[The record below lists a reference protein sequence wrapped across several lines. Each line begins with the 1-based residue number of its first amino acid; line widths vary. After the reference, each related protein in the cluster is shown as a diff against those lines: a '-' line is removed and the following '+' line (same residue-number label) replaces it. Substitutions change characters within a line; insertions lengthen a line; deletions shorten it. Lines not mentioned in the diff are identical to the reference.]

1 MARKI
6 IEDLKVNKLSK
17 ELYDQMVANGT
28 ITPEMIEEQAW
39 LFTDQAFISEDILK
53 EIKDKE
59 IPTKLSEFQNDT
71 GFITESDI
79 PKNLSEFNNDANFA
93 TADQIP
99 TDISELNNDI
109 PYARL
114 DEVPTKVSELINDSD
129 FASRSELPTKLSEL
143 INDDNY
149 AKISNIPTKLSE
161 LENDVPY
168 AKKSEIPVNI
178 SELNN
183 DSKYATIY
191 QLPTKV
197 SDLTNDLDFASTT
210 DIPTD
215 LSQLNNDVK
224 YIRETDNISK
234 LTNDAGYLNKETD
247 PTVPAW
253 AKEASKPTYTKAEV
267 GLSNVD
273 NKSSATIRSE
283 LTTKNVTDALGF
295 VPLDESV
302 KGVAGGVATLGVDG
316 TIPSSQLP
324 SYVDDVVEYDIK
336 DNFPVT
342 GEAGKIYIDCSSNTT
357 YRWSGTRYT
366 SIGSD
371 VALGETSS
379 TAYPGDKGKIAYD
392 HAKSKHAPSNAE
404 ENVIDAITV
413 NGTIQPIS
421 NKTAALT
428 VPTKISELV
437 NDAGYSEITDIP
449 TKLSELVNDVPYAKT
464 SELPTDLSQLN
475 NDEGFITSNDVPTKV
490 SELANDVNYVKS
502 SELPADVSEFNN
514 DVPYAK
520 VAELP
525 TKLSE
530 LTNDANYIQG
540 DGLPTKLSELENDV
554 GFLIGDSLPTKL
566 SELTNDTGFI
576 TESDDITGNAATA
589 SKLQQAINIQIKDHD
604 NTNMGIITT
613 FDGSSNTILNMPSNF
628 KGTLHGNIKNNI
640 DASWLGA
647 VRGEAVVHVP
657 DTTLDR
663 MFNPLYSM
671 RSVNGAF
678 VIGGYRIAADS
689 ADRRGINIVYFKNE
703 TIDNEINDPDYLW
716 NFGEDGSFNPNNRRQ
731 DIGRDRQR
739 WNKVYS
745 NTNISNMYTTTKF
758 GIVADSRQRY
768 RIFCKIPKRNTSA
781 ACEATFLLAGAGD
794 FGGAPGSYL
803 IAVSNRTT
811 PNSAADKATMNVT
824 CLQPFD
830 MINLSSK
837 LQGVRFGYYADD
849 NYFYFGLYQ
858 NQYSYQCNIICISR
872 EHSSTQ
878 EITVTNILDTETEPN
893 GWTEVEIKYSVAGAD
908 TVPIGTIVP
917 YAGETLRDSYV
928 VCDGREL
935 NRIVYGD
942 LFKVI
947 GTLYGAGDGSTT
959 FNVPDLRHRVPIGK
973 DTGNTKFNVLGK
985 ECGEETHTLS
995 TDEMPSHG
1003 HDFYQAASGSAS
1015 ADYKTYIHPM
1025 CDTNTQDSW
1034 GCAFITPSGN
1044 IYVATNTRTNIA
1056 NSGGSQAHN
1065 NIQPSLTVN
1074 YMIKVKAEVGVLYPI
1089 ERSITNKSDHH
1100 LTTSD
1105 IVHQIVDTVKDDIL
1119 KSLGLYTDTYSST
1132 KTYKINDLVVHN
1144 KKLYACKTAI
1154 ATAEAW
1160 NESHWTRQS
1169 ILNIR

>member
-59 IPTKLSEFQNDT
+59 IPTKLSEF
-71 GFITESDI
+71 
-79 PKNLSEFNNDANFA
+79 NNDANFA

-129 FASRSELPTKLSEL
+129 FAQRSELPTKLSEL

-197 SDLTNDLDFASTT
+197 SDLTNDLDFASTS

-449 TKLSELVNDVPYAKT
+449 TKLSELVNDVPYAKQ

-475 NDEGFITSNDVPTKV
+475 NDEGFITNNDIPTKV

-502 SELPADVSEFNN
+502 SELPTDVSEFNN

-530 LTNDANYIQG
+530 LVNDANYIQG

-604 NTNMGIITT
+604 NTNAGATST

-628 KGTLHGNIKNNI
+628 KGTLYGNIKNNI

-647 VRGEAVVHVP
+647 ARGEAIVHVP

-689 ADRRGINIVYFKNE
+689 TDRRGINIVYFKNE

-716 NFGEDGSFNPNNRRQ
+716 NFGEDGSFNPNSKQQN
-731 DIGRDRQR
+731 IGRDRQR
-739 WNKVYS
+739 WDKVYS

-758 GIVADSRQRY
+758 GIGNAEQRY
-768 RIFCKIPKRNTSA
+768 RIFCKIPKRNTSTV
-781 ACEATFLLAGAGD
+781 CEATFLLAGAGD
-794 FGGAPGSYL
+794 FGGVPGSYL
-803 IAVSNRTT
+803 ITVSNRTA
-811 PNSAADKATMNVT
+811 PNSTADKATMNVT

-830 MINLSSK
+830 TIHLSSK

-908 TVPIGTIVP
+908 TVPVGTIVP

-935 NRIVYGD
+935 DRIVYRD

-985 ECGEETHTLS
+985 EYGEETHTLT
-995 TDEMPSHG
+995 TDEIPAHNHRIKEADVMVWADTYG
-1003 HDFYQAASGSAS
+1003 VMGDRSGTSGTELVGSSSDIMAS
-1015 ADYKTYIHPM
+1015 AEVL
-1025 CDTNTQDSW
+1025 TQ
-1034 GCAFITPSGN
+1034 TKGN
-1044 IYVATNTRTNIA
+1044 
-1056 NSGGSQAHN
+1056 SQAHN

-1154 ATAEAW
+1154 TTAEAW

>member
-129 FASRSELPTKLSEL
+129 FAQRSELPTKLSEL

-161 LENDVPY
+161 LNNDVPY

-197 SDLTNDLDFASTT
+197 SDLTNDLDFASTS
-210 DIPTD
+210 DIPAD

-224 YIRETDNISK
+224 YIREADNISK

-253 AKEASKPTYTKAEV
+253 AKEASKPAYTKAEV

-324 SYVDDVVEYDIK
+324 SYVDDVIEYDIK

-371 VALGETSS
+371 VTLGETSS

-404 ENVIDAITV
+404 ENVIDTITV

-428 VPTKISELV
+428 VPTKISELI

-475 NDEGFITSNDVPTKV
+475 NDEGFITNNDVPTKV
-490 SELANDVNYVKS
+490 SELANDVNYVKQ
-502 SELPADVSEFNN
+502 SELPTDISAFNN

-520 VAELP
+520 VSELP

-554 GFLIGDSLPTKL
+554 GYLVADGLPTKV
-566 SELTNDTGFI
+566 SELENDEGYI
-576 TESDDITGNAATA
+576 TADDDINGNAATT
-589 SKLQQAINIQIKDHD
+589 SKLKQAINITLKDSSQMYSS
-604 NTNMGIITT
+604 NPVT
-613 FDGSSNTILNMPSNF
+613 FDGSKNIDLLMPNKF
-628 KGTLHGNIKNNI
+628 KGTLYGNVISNI
-640 DASWLGA
+640 GASWLEAAKGKA
-647 VRGEAVVHVP
+647 VINVE
-657 DTTLDR
+657 DR
-663 MFNPLYSM
+663 EGNFLNPLYSM
-671 RSVNGAF
+671 RTLNGSY
-678 VIGGYRIAADS
+678 VIGIYKKD
-689 ADRRGINIVYFKNE
+689 GINEAGFNIAYFKNSTIEAE
-703 TIDNEINDPDYLW
+703 TNIPDYLW
-716 NFGEDGSFNPNNRRQ
+716 NFGEDGTFNPIRPRVQ
-731 DIGRDRQR
+731 DLGKPISK

-745 NTNISNMYTTTKF
+745 NNEISGMYSTVTF
-758 GIVADSRQRY
+758 GATYNTDGKY
-768 RIFCKIPKRNTSA
+768 RVFCKIPKENTQSL
-781 ACEATFLLAGAGD
+781 CEATFLLAGAGD

-811 PNSAADKATMNVT
+811 PNSTADKATMNVT

-830 MINLSSK
+830 TINLSSK
-837 LQGVRFGYYADD
+837 LQGVRFGYYADN

-858 NQYSYQCNIICISR
+858 NQYSYHCNIICISR

-908 TVPIGTIVP
+908 TVPVGTIVP

-947 GTLYGAGDGSTT
+947 GTSYGAGDGSTT
-959 FNVPDLRHRVPIGK
+959 FNIPDLRHRVPVGK

-1003 HDFYQAASGSAS
+1003 HDFYQVASGSAS

-1025 CDTNTQDSW
+1025 CDTNAQDSW
-1034 GCAFITPSGN
+1034 GCTFITPSGN
-1044 IYVATNTRTNIA
+1044 TYVATNTRTNIA

-1154 ATAEAW
+1154 TTAEAW

>member
-79 PKNLSEFNNDANFA
+79 PKNLSEFNNDTNFA

-129 FASRSELPTKLSEL
+129 FAQRSELPTKLSEL

-197 SDLTNDLDFASTT
+197 SDLTNDLDFASTS

-449 TKLSELVNDVPYAKT
+449 TKLSELVNDVPYAKQ

-475 NDEGFITSNDVPTKV
+475 NDEGFITNNDIPTKV

-502 SELPADVSEFNN
+502 SELPTDVSEFNN

-530 LTNDANYIQG
+530 LVNDANYIQG

-604 NTNMGIITT
+604 NTNAGATST

-628 KGTLHGNIKNNI
+628 KGTLYGNIKNNI

-647 VRGEAVVHVP
+647 VRGEAIVHVP

-689 ADRRGINIVYFKNE
+689 AGRRGINIAYFKNE

-716 NFGEDGSFNPNNRRQ
+716 NFGEDGSFNPNSKQQN
-731 DIGRDRQR
+731 IGRDRQR
-739 WNKVYS
+739 WDKVYS

-758 GIVADSRQRY
+758 GIGNAEQRY
-768 RIFCKIPKRNTSA
+768 RIFCKIPKRNTSTV
-781 ACEATFLLAGAGD
+781 CEATFLLAGAGD
-794 FGGAPGSYL
+794 FGGVPGSYL
-803 IAVSNRTT
+803 ITVSNRTA

-830 MINLSSK
+830 TIHLSSK
-837 LQGVRFGYYADD
+837 LQGVKFGYYADD

-858 NQYSYQCNIICISR
+858 NQYSYPCNIICISR

-908 TVPIGTIVP
+908 TVPVGTIVP

-935 NRIVYGD
+935 DRIVYRD

-985 ECGEETHTLS
+985 EYGEETHTLT
-995 TDEMPSHG
+995 TDEIPAHNHRIKEADVMVWADTYG
-1003 HDFYQAASGSAS
+1003 VMGDRSGTSGTELVGSSSCIMAS
-1015 ADYKTYIHPM
+1015 AEVL
-1025 CDTNTQDSW
+1025 TQ
-1034 GCAFITPSGN
+1034 TKGN
-1044 IYVATNTRTNIA
+1044 
-1056 NSGGSQAHN
+1056 SQAHN

-1154 ATAEAW
+1154 TTAEAW